1 VSATGCSQPPYPA
14 LTQTTRAIKKNGCQG
29 IASLGAIRS
38 RHPMSP
44 RDALARTVIPNP
56 CRPEYALPCLSDS
69 GTSPIFDRLSDR
81 AGVNGQ
87 VAAMLDVDQDTLE
100 EMLILVSIVV
110 VIAML
115 LWKAFRSSKAR

>member
-14 LTQTTRAIKKNGCQG
+14 LTQTTRAIKKRVSGDRVPG
-29 IASLGAIRS
+29 RDPVASSDVATRRS
-38 RHPMSP
+38 CPHGYSKS
-44 RDALARTVIPNP
+44 
-56 CRPEYALPCLSDS
+56 LPSRVCAPVLSDS